1 MIKVDFSGIE
11 KRALANYHSAAH
23 SPCATIM
30 RRTFR
35 GGTVWRIDYYDV
47 SPTSDVVFV
56 DSFERDTKRAVK
68 RVMREMTGYRG
79 RVLKITR

>member
-1 MIKVDFSGIE
+1 M
-11 KRALANYHSAAH
+11 
-23 SPCATIM
+23 
-30 RRTFR
+30 
-35 GGTVWRIDYYDV
+35 WRIDYYDV